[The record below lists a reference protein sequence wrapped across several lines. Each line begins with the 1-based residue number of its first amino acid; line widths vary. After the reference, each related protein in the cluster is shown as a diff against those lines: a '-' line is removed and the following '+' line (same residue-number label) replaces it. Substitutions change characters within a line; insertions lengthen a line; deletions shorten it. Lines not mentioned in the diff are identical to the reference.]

1 MRYGRKLSAV
11 TKEEIDLYDV
21 EKLFVEALPIARV
34 EIAELKLTWNYQDVS
49 ILLPVIGPM
58 STGAIA
64 DCKTRRLLAN
74 LLIFSLVFVQF
85 SYRVLYTLL
94 L

>member
-21 EKLFVEALPIARV
+21 GKLFVEALSIARV
-34 EIAELKLTWNYQDVS
+34 ETSELKLTWNYQDVS
-49 ILLPVIGPM
+49 ILLPVIGSV

-64 DCKTRRLLAN
+64 DCKTRSLLAN
-74 LLIFSLVFVQF
+74 LLVLSLVLVHL
-85 SYRVLYTLL
+85 SYWVLHALL

>member
-11 TKEEIDLYDV
+11 TKEEIDLYGV
-21 EKLFVEALPIARV
+21 EKLFVEALPVTRV
-34 EIAELKLTWNYQDVS
+34 EIAELKLTWNYQNVS
-49 ILLPVIGPM
+49 ILLPVVGSV

-64 DCKTRRLLAN
+64 DRETRRLLAN
-74 LLIFSLVFVQF
+74 LLILSLVFVHL